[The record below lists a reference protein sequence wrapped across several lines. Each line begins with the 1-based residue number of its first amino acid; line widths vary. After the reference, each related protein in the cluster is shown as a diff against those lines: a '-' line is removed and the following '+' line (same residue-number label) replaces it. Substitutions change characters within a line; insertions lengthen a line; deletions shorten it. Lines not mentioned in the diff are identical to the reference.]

1 MARKTKEE
9 ALKTREAILD
19 AATEVFADKGV
30 SKATLESIAKKA
42 KMTRGA
48 FYYHFKNKEDML
60 AALWERLL
68 LPFEPIKLLCE
79 DPNEPDPLGKLNET
93 HMAFFRSLH
102 DDPQMLKL
110 WKVLLAKCEAVD
122 DTCTPDLHR
131 QTHVDG
137 QVHIENVLQNAIN
150 HGQLPTNLDVRLG
163 ALAIISYIHGLI
175 NNYIMFPDLVDV
187 NTDIPVMLDGLMNML
202 RTSFLK
208 T

>member
-9 ALKTREAILD
+9 ARKTREAILD

-48 FYYHFKNKEDML
+48 FYWHFKNKEDML

-68 LPFEPIKLLCE
+68 LPFEPIQQLCE

-93 HMAFFRSLH
+93 HLAFFRSLH
-102 DDPQMLKL
+102 NDSQMMKL
-110 WKVLLAKCEAVD
+110 WKVLLAKCESVD

-137 QVHIENVLQNAIN
+137 QKHIEKVLQNAVD
-150 HGQLPTNLDVRLG
+150 HSQLPENLDVRLA
-163 ALAIISYIHGLI
+163 ALGVISYIHGLI
-175 NNYIMFPDLVDV
+175 NNYIMFPDFFDIDR
-187 NTDIPVMLDGLMNML
+187 DIPIMLEGLMNML
-202 RTSFLK
+202 RSSFVK
-208 T
+208 S